1 MQKNGRVSVRFF
13 YFCRNPFLMIVIIGA
28 DGFLGKCV
36 AAKLRE
42 MPWEGKSLLPFH
54 DREAFFDFLPA
65 HYQEVD
71 WIIYCDKRET
81 VEKHN
86 TFRMEYVRQLW
97 SVAASYS
104 VPLVYAFFQP
114 DKDVFT
120 DFKPDVFSTWTG
132 KQYRKPPYWYIFRL
146 GEIYGPNE
154 GESSEK
160 MSRVLQ
166 WYREIMETGWVE
178 LEGIQRSDDDAALCR
193 DYVYVKDVVRV
204 LYWFMTHQPASDVYD
219 IGSGFAR
226 TDLAVVHA
234 IFQAL
239 RREPSIEFCENG
251 PKTTSSVDSVFLPDL
266 SKLRRIGYK
275 KDFMPVEKGLKS
287 YVQRYLKHGRYYE

>member
-1 MQKNGRVSVRFF
+1 MSVFF
-13 YFCRNPFLMIVIIGA
+13 IFAKYIFMIVIIGA

-36 AAKLRE
+36 SAKLRE
-42 MPWEGKSLLPFH
+42 MPWKGKPVMPFH
-54 DREAFFDFLPA
+54 DRDAFFDFLPS

-71 WIIYCDKRET
+71 WIIYCDKREK
-81 VEKHN
+81 VEKH
-86 TFRMEYVRQLW
+86 TPFRMEYVRQLW

-120 DFKPDVFSTWTG
+120 DFQPEFFATWTK

-146 GEIYGPNE
+146 SEVYGPND
-154 GESSEK
+154 GEVSEEI
-160 MSRVLQ
+160 SRVLQ
-166 WYREIMETGWVE
+166 WYRVILETGRVE
-178 LEGIQRSDDDAALCR
+178 LKGKQGCGDDTGVCR

-226 TDLAVVHA
+226 TDMAVVHA

-239 RREPSIEFCENG
+239 RCESKVESPRNEPESAPF
-251 PKTTSSVDSVFLPDL
+251 VDSVFLPNL
-266 SKLRRIGYK
+266 SKLRSIGYK
-275 KDFMPVEKGLKS
+275 KDFMTVEKGVKS
-287 YVQRYLKHGRYYE
+287 YVQRYLQSGNKYV

>member
-1 MQKNGRVSVRFF
+1 
-13 YFCRNPFLMIVIIGA
+13 MIVIIGA

-42 MPWEGKSLLPFH
+42 MPWEGKSLMPFH
-54 DREAFFDFLPA
+54 DREMFFDFLPV

-71 WIIYCDKRET
+71 WIIYCDKREK

-97 SVAASYS
+97 SVSASYS

-120 DFKPDVFSTWTG
+120 DFQPEVFATWTR

-146 GEIYGPNE
+146 SELYGPND
-154 GESSEK
+154 GGPSEQ
-160 MSRVLQ
+160 MSHVLQ
-166 WYREIMETGWVE
+166 WYQTIVETGRVE
-178 LEGIQRSDDDAALCR
+178 LMKKRDSDDDTGFCR
-193 DYVYVKDVVRV
+193 DYVYVKDVVRA

-226 TDLAVVHA
+226 TDMAVVHA
-234 IFQAL
+234 IYQAM
-239 RREPSIEFCENG
+239 RSEPRIEFCGEEH
-251 PKTTSSVDSVFLPDL
+251 KSTSSVDSVFMPNL

-275 KDFMPVEKGLKS
+275 KDFMTVEKGVKS
-287 YVQRYLKHGRYYE
+287 YVQRYLQTGNKYL

>member
-1 MQKNGRVSVRFF
+1 
-13 YFCRNPFLMIVIIGA
+13 MIVIIGA

-42 MPWEGKSLLPFH
+42 MPWEGKSLMPFH
-54 DREAFFDFLPA
+54 DREMFFDFLPV

-71 WIIYCDKRET
+71 WIIYCDKREK

-86 TFRMEYVRQLW
+86 PFRMEYVQQLW

-114 DKDVFT
+114 DKDVYT
-120 DFKPDVFSTWTG
+120 DFHPEIFATWTM

-146 GEIYGPNE
+146 GEVYGPND
-154 GESSEK
+154 GEASEE
-160 MSRVLQ
+160 MSHVLQ
-166 WYREIMETGWVE
+166 WYRTIVETGRVE
-178 LEGIQRSDDDAALCR
+178 LKGKQGGYEDSGVCR

-226 TDLAVVHA
+226 TDMAVVHA

-239 RREPSIEFCENG
+239 RRESRIEFRGDEYES
-251 PKTTSSVDSVFLPDL
+251 TSSADSVFLPNL

-275 KDFMPVEKGLKS
+275 KDFMTVEKGVKS
-287 YVQRYLKHGRYYE
+287 YVQRYLQSGNHYV